1 MGAPALEGV
10 AVTRV
15 VHCVSAILLTI
26 GIADIARAA
35 DPPKQTVIVVVGAE
49 GAEEFREPFRNWAEK
64 WRAAAELGKAECH
77 FVGLDPESSVSDR
90 DRLKELLARHGESS
104 HEPLWLVL
112 IGHGT
117 FNGKIARFNLR
128 GADVSTG
135 ELGEMIKNVSRPLAI
150 ADCTSCSAPFLAEL
164 SGRSRVIL
172 TATRSGHEYNLT
184 RFGEHLS
191 ASINDPA
198 GDLDKDGQT
207 SLLEAF
213 LLASNRVQEF
223 YASESRLATEH
234 ALIDDNGDRM
244 GTPPDWFKGTRAV
257 KAAKD
262 GAQPD
267 GQLANTF
274 VLVRSPAEAKLT
286 AEQRARRDEL
296 EQQLAALRAQKS
308 KLDEDEY
315 FDRLQPLL
323 LELGEIAVG
332 TSSTAQSGDTKPA
345 SPGAKPPEKRASF

>member
-1 MGAPALEGV
+1 MGAPALEGA
-10 AVTRV
+10 AVSHTFRYAWAIV
-15 VHCVSAILLTI
+15 LTACCAESAF
-26 GIADIARAA
+26 AA
-35 DPPKQTVIVVVGAE
+35 EPPRQTVIVVVGAE
-49 GAEEFREPFRNWAEK
+49 GSEEFKEPFRIWAER
-64 WRAAAELGKAECH
+64 WRAAAELGKADCH
-77 FVGLDPESSVSDR
+77 IVGLEPESAVIDR
-90 DRLKELLARHGESS
+90 DRLKELLVKYGESS

-117 FNGKIARFNLR
+117 FNGKIARFSLR
-128 GADVSTG
+128 GPDVSSS
-135 ELGEMIKNVSRPLAI
+135 ELAELIKPVARPLAI

-164 SGRSRVIL
+164 SGRSRVVV
-172 TATRSGHEYNLT
+172 TATRSGSEFNLA

-191 ASINDPA
+191 TSINDPA

-234 ALIDDNGDRM
+234 ALLDDNGDKM

-257 KAAKD
+257 KSAKD

-267 GQLANTF
+267 GRLANTF

-286 AEQRARRDEL
+286 PEQRARRDEL
-296 EQQLAALRAQKS
+296 EQQLAALRARKS
-308 KLDEDEY
+308 KLEEDEY
-315 FDRLQPLL
+315 LDLLQPVL
-323 LELGEIAVG
+323 LELGEIASG
-332 TSSTAQSGDTKPA
+332 TSTKPVLDA
-345 SPGAKPPEKRASF
+345 AKPTAPDAKPPEKRTSF

>member
-1 MGAPALEGV
+1 VGAAALEGV
-10 AVTRV
+10 AVSAMIR
-15 VHCVSAILLTI
+15 CASAILLVTCA
-26 GIADIARAA
+26 ADVVVGA

-77 FVGLDPESSVSDR
+77 FVGLEPESAASDR
-90 DRLKELLARHGESS
+90 ERLKELLIRHSESS

-117 FNGKIARFNLR
+117 FNGKVARFNLR
-128 GADVSTG
+128 GTDVSSG
-135 ELGEMIKNVSRPLAI
+135 ELAEMIKGVSRPLAI

-164 SGRSRVIL
+164 SGRSRVIV

-184 RFGEHLS
+184 RLGEHLS
-191 ASINDPA
+191 GSINDPA

-234 ALIDDNGDRM
+234 ALLDDNGDKL

-257 KAAKD
+257 KSAKD

-267 GQLANTF
+267 GRLANTF
-274 VLVRSPAEAKLT
+274 VLVRSPAEAKLSP
-286 AEQRARRDEL
+286 EQRARRDEL
-296 EQQLAALRAQKS
+296 EQQLTALRSRKA
-308 KLDEDEY
+308 KLEEDEY
-315 FDRLQPLL
+315 LDLLQPLL
-323 LELGEIAVG
+323 LELGEIAAG
-332 TSSTAQSGDTKPA
+332 TSTQVKSGDARPA
-345 SPGAKPPEKRASF
+345 LPSVKPPEKRPAF

>member
-1 MGAPALEGV
+1 LVAAVLALGGTV
-10 AVTRV
+10 A
-15 VHCVSAILLTI
+15 S
-26 GIADIARAA
+26 AA

-49 GAEEFREPFRNWAEK
+49 GAEEYREPFRNWAEK
-64 WRAAAELGKAECH
+64 WRAAAELGKAECL
-77 FVGLDPESSVSDR
+77 FVGLDPESAVSDR
-90 DRLKELLARHGESS
+90 DRLKELLLRHGESS

-117 FNGKIARFNLR
+117 FNGKVARFNLR
-128 GADVSTG
+128 GADVSSG
-135 ELGEMIKNVSRPLAI
+135 ELAEMIKGVERPLAI

-164 SGRSRVIL
+164 SGRSRVIV

-191 ASINDPA
+191 GSINDPA

-234 ALIDDNGDRM
+234 ALLDDNGDKL

-257 KAAKD
+257 KSAKD

-267 GQLANTF
+267 GRLANTF

-296 EQQLAALRAQKS
+296 EQQLAAVRAKKS
-308 KLDEDEY
+308 KLEEEEY
-315 FDRLQPLL
+315 LDLIQPLL

-332 TSSTAQSGDTKPA
+332 KGEETEGTKRPA
-345 SPGAKPPEKRASF
+345 F

>member
-1 MGAPALEGV
+1 MLAGVLAFGGAV
-10 AVTRV
+10 A
-15 VHCVSAILLTI
+15 SA
-26 GIADIARAA
+26 AE
-35 DPPKQTVIVVVGAE
+35 PPKQTVIVVVGAE

-77 FVGLDPESSVSDR
+77 FVGLDSESTVSDR

-117 FNGKIARFNLR
+117 FNGKVARFNLR

-135 ELGEMIKNVSRPLAI
+135 ELAEMLKGVQRPLAI

-164 SGRSRVIL
+164 SGRSRVVV

-234 ALIDDNGDRM
+234 ALIDDNGDKM

-257 KAAKD
+257 KSAKD

-267 GQLANTF
+267 GRLANAF
-274 VLVRSPAEAKLT
+274 VLVRSASEAKLT

-296 EQQLAALRAQKS
+296 EQKLAALRAQRS
-308 KLDEDEY
+308 KFDEDEY
-315 FDRLQPLL
+315 FDVLQPLL
-323 LELGEIAVG
+323 LELGEIATG
-332 TSSTAQSGDTKPA
+332 KSTTGQSD
-345 SPGAKPPEKRASF
+345 AKPSLPSLPLPKAAF